1 MQSASD
7 IISSLLWLN
16 ENEYENEE
24 SNTQIIEQFVQNVE
38 DFSSQ
43 YGSEISVS
51 YTAFNLRGPPSNF
64 PDYGDYPQAFVMR
77 TYGKWWDEAPSFQE
91 DYMPQNSRSIQS
103 QDYVE
108 VSFERDVYPLEVAV
122 FETYNPGALVRIWA
136 LGLGAWNL
144 LWEGEPE
151 YAGDKPRIFSPPIK
165 QINFPT
171 RILRLEFNHRL
182 LPYYT
187 ELDAVLLRGREPASM
202 IKMKNN
208 FSYSSLFY
216 KKTQPPPHKGKR
228 LLDKVIASNL
238 HEKVVSPMM
247 VQQKEQLID
256 TGPPLGAFHMLPD
269 ETILTIMRYLDM
281 QSLCRCAQV
290 NRHFNR
296 LALDAILY
304 RCIDLRPYW
313 HCVRSQVL
321 GILATR
327 CKFLQKL
334 DLSWCGSHRMIQSH
348 YVIKFLRDNCSEL
361 THLRLNC
368 CEFVDNSVLR
378 TVVES
383 CAYLQ
388 ELCLRSIIGC
398 TDWICLSSLKHLRRL
413 DLYRTDIGTAAAV
426 ATVRANANLR
436 HVNVGSCKM
445 ISAMD
450 DVAIALGANCPG
462 LISVDFW
469 KSYSLTATGIRA
481 LGNCK
486 LLQELDVGWCLQAG
500 NSGEWLASLAGTEL
514 RKLFLGAL
522 RGVCDRD
529 LRSLIPRTP
538 KLAQLDLLGVR
549 AVTPDI
555 CSDILASC
563 CELKLLDVSFCDQI
577 LESQVLEWRIKYPH
591 VSIKRSFQSANL
603 SGGEPNQLF
612 LIPSLE

>member
-7 IISSLLWLN
+7 IISSLLWFKD
-16 ENEYENEE
+16 NEYPDEE
-24 SNTQIIEQFVQNVE
+24 SNSQIIEQFVQNVE

-91 DYMPQNSRSIQS
+91 DYMPQNSPSIPS

-108 VSFERDVYPLEVAV
+108 VSFERAVYPLEVAI

-136 LGLGAWNL
+136 LGSAAWIL
-144 LWEGEPE
+144 LWEG
-151 YAGDKPRIFSPPIK
+151 
-165 QINFPT
+165 
-171 RILRLEFNHRL
+171 L
-182 LPYYT
+182 LN
-187 ELDAVLLRGREPASM
+187 R
-202 IKMKNN
+202 
-208 FSYSSLFY
+208 
-216 KKTQPPPHKGKR
+216 
-228 LLDKVIASNL
+228 VIASNL
-238 HEKVVSPMM
+238 HEKVLPLIPLN
-247 VQQKEQLID
+247 EQFID
-256 TGPPLGAFHMLPD
+256 TGPPLGDFQRLPD
-269 ETILTIMRYLDM
+269 ETILAIMKFLDM
-281 QSLCRCAQV
+281 QSLSRCAQV
-290 NRHFNR
+290 SRHFSR

-321 GILATR
+321 STLGTR

-334 DLSWCGSHRMIQSH
+334 DLSWCGSHRMIQPH
-348 YVIKFLRDNCSEL
+348 YVVNFLRDNCSEL
-361 THLRLNC
+361 THLRMNC

-378 TVVES
+378 SVVDS

-388 ELCLRSIIGC
+388 ELCLRSVVGC
-398 TDWICLSSLKHLRRL
+398 TDWICLATLKQLRRL
-413 DLYRTDIGTAAAV
+413 DLYRTDIGTIAAV
-426 ATVRANANLR
+426 AVVRANPNLQ

-450 DVAIALGANCPG
+450 EVAIALGANCPG

-469 KSYSLTATGIRA
+469 KSYSLTAVGIRS

-486 LLQELDVGWCLQAG
+486 MLQELDVGWCLQAG
-500 NSGEWLASLAGTEL
+500 SSGEWLASLEGKEL

-529 LRSLIPRTP
+529 LRSLIPRAP
-538 KLAQLDLLGVR
+538 KLSQLDLLGVR

-555 CSDILASC
+555 CSDILARC
-563 CELKLLDVSFCDQI
+563 QELRLLDVSFCDQI
-577 LESQVLEWRIKYPH
+577 LESQVNEWRLQYPH
-591 VSIKRSFQSANL
+591 VSIKRSFQSANM
-603 SGGEPNQLF
+603 SAAPSPLF
-612 LIPSLE
+612 LAPSLE

>member
-7 IISSLLWLN
+7 IISSLLWFRDDN
-16 ENEYENEE
+16 YQDEENNA
-24 SNTQIIEQFVQNVE
+24 QIIEQFVQNVE

-77 TYGKWWDEAPSFQE
+77 TYGKWWDEAPSVQE
-91 DYMPQNSRSIQS
+91 DYMPQNSRAIPS

-108 VSFERDVYPLEVAV
+108 VSFERSVYPLEVAI

-136 LGLGAWNL
+136 LGTGAWFL

-171 RILRLEFNHRL
+171 RVLRLEFNHRL

-187 ELDAVLLRGREPASM
+187 ELDAVLLRGKEPASES
-202 IKMKNN
+202 KMKNN
-208 FSYSSLFY
+208 FAYSTLFY
-216 KKTQPPPHKGKR
+216 KKTQPQPQNG
-228 LLDKVIASNL
+228 LLNKVIASNL
-238 HEKVVSPMM
+238 HDKVVPPML
-247 VQQKEQLID
+247 VSQKELLID
-256 TGPPLGAFHMLPD
+256 TGPPLGDFQRLPD
-269 ETILTIMRYLDM
+269 ETILTIMKYLDM
-281 QSLCRCAQV
+281 QSLSRCAQV

-296 LALDAILY
+296 LALDSILY

-321 GILATR
+321 GILGTR

-334 DLSWCGSHRMIQSH
+334 DLSWCGSHCMIQSH
-348 YVIKFLRDNCSEL
+348 YVTKFLKQNCSEL
-361 THLRLNC
+361 THLRMNC
-368 CEFVDNSVLR
+368 CEFVDNSVLISI
-378 TVVES
+378 VDS

-388 ELCLRSIIGC
+388 ELCLRSVIGC
-398 TDWICLSSLKHLRRL
+398 SDWIYLSVLKHLRRL
-413 DLYRTDIGTAAAV
+413 DLYRTDIGTTAAV
-426 ATVRANANLR
+426 AVVRANPHLQ

-445 ISAMD
+445 ISSMD
-450 DVAIALGANCPG
+450 EVAIALGANCPH

-469 KSYSLTATGIRA
+469 KSYSLTAVGIRA
-481 LGNCK
+481 LGNCR

-500 NSGEWLASLAGTEL
+500 SSGEWLSSLAGTEL

-529 LRSLIPRTP
+529 LRALIPRTP

-555 CSDILASC
+555 CTDILARC
-563 CELKLLDVSFCDQI
+563 QELRLLDVSFCDQI
-577 LESQVLEWRIKYPH
+577 LESQVNEWRLQYPH

-603 SGGEPNQLF
+603 SAPPSPMF
-612 LIPSLE
+612 LAPSLE

>member
-7 IISSLLWLN
+7 IISSLLWFKD
-16 ENEYENEE
+16 NEYPDEE
-24 SNTQIIEQFVQNVE
+24 SNSQIIQQFVQNVE

-91 DYMPQNSRSIQS
+91 DYMPQNSRSIPS

-108 VSFERDVYPLEVAV
+108 VSFERAVYPLEVAI

-136 LGLGAWNL
+136 LGSAAWIL
-144 LWEGEPE
+144 LWEGEPK
-151 YAGDKPRIFSPPIK
+151 YAGDMPRIFSPPIK

-187 ELDAVLLRGREPASM
+187 ELDAILLRGREPANM
-202 IKMKNN
+202 NKMKNN
-208 FSYSSLFY
+208 FAYSSLFY
-216 KKTQPPPHKGKR
+216 QKTQPPIPKG
-228 LLDKVIASNL
+228 LLNRVIASNL
-238 HEKVVSPMM
+238 HEKVLPITPLKDQHIV
-247 VQQKEQLID
+247 
-256 TGPPLGAFHMLPD
+256 TGPPLGDFQRLPD
-269 ETILTIMRYLDM
+269 ETILAIMKFLDM
-281 QSLCRCAQV
+281 QSLSRCAQV
-290 NRHFNR
+290 SRHFSR

-321 GILATR
+321 STLGTR

-334 DLSWCGSHRMIQSH
+334 DLSWCGSHRMIQPH
-348 YVIKFLRDNCSEL
+348 YVVNFLRDNCSEL
-361 THLRLNC
+361 THLRMNC

-378 TVVES
+378 SVIEN

-388 ELCLRSIIGC
+388 ELCLRSVVGC
-398 TDWICLSSLKHLRRL
+398 TDWICLATLKRLRRL
-413 DLYRTDIGTAAAV
+413 DLYRTDIGTIAAV
-426 ATVRANANLR
+426 AIVRANPHLQ

-450 DVAIALGANCPG
+450 EVAIALGANCPG

-469 KSYSLTATGIRA
+469 KSYSLTAVGIRS

-486 LLQELDVGWCLQAG
+486 MLQELDVGWCLQAG
-500 NSGEWLASLAGTEL
+500 SSGDWLASLEGKEL

-529 LRSLIPRTP
+529 LRTLIPRAP
-538 KLAQLDLLGVR
+538 KLSQLDLLGVR

-555 CSDILASC
+555 CSDILARC
-563 CELKLLDVSFCDQI
+563 QELRLLDVSFCDQI
-577 LESQVLEWRIKYPH
+577 LESQVNEWRRQYPH
-591 VSIKRSFQSANL
+591 VSIKRSFQSANM
-603 SGGEPNQLF
+603 SAVPSPLF
-612 LIPSLE
+612 LAPSLE

>member
-7 IISSLLWLN
+7 VISSLFWFN
-16 ENEYENEE
+16 DDAENTDPEP
-24 SNTQIIEQFVQNVE
+24 QIIEQFVQNVE

-77 TYGKWWDEAPSFQE
+77 TYGTWWDEAPSAQKL
-91 DYMPQNSRSIQS
+91 YVPQNSGPIAS
-103 QDYVE
+103 QDFVE
-108 VSFERDVYPLEVAV
+108 VSFERAVYPMEVSI

-136 LGLGAWNL
+136 RGPSTWFL

-151 YAGDKPRIFSPPIK
+151 YVGDTPRIFSPIIR
-165 QINFPT
+165 QINVPT

-187 ELDAVLLRGREPASM
+187 ELDAVLLRGKEPSNLVGT
-202 IKMKNN
+202 KNN

-216 KKTQPPPHKGKR
+216 KKTQPVVEKGQ
-228 LLDKVIASNL
+228 LLNKIMASNL
-238 HEKVVSPMM
+238 HESIVSLNSPSFLSM
-247 VQQKEQLID
+247 QID
-256 TGPPLGAFHMLPD
+256 TGPPLGDFQRLPD
-269 ETILTIMRYLDM
+269 ETILCVMKYLDM

-296 LALDAILY
+296 LASDAILY

-313 HCVRSQVL
+313 HCIQSQVL
-321 GILATR
+321 MTLSLR

-334 DLSWCGSHRMIQSH
+334 DLSWCGSHRMIQPS
-348 YVIKFLRDNCSEL
+348 YVVNFLRDSGVEL

-368 CEFVDNSVLR
+368 CKFVDNSVLR
-378 TVVES
+378 AIVDTSS
-383 CAYLQ
+383 CLQ
-388 ELCLRSIIGC
+388 ELCLRSVTGC
-398 TDWICLSSLKHLRRL
+398 SDWVCLAVLKKLKRL
-413 DLYRTDIGTAAAV
+413 DLYRTDVTTAAAV
-426 ATVRANANLR
+426 LIIRSNPLLQ
-436 HVNVGSCKM
+436 HLNVGSCKM

-450 DVAIALGANCPG
+450 DVAIELGANCPD

-469 KSYSLTATGIRA
+469 KSYSLTPNGIRA
-481 LGNCK
+481 LGNCRY
-486 LLQELDVGWCLQAG
+486 LQELDVGWCLQAG
-500 NSGEWLASLAGTEL
+500 GSGEWLAWLAGVEL

-529 LRSLIPRTP
+529 LRALLPKAPR
-538 KLAQLDLLGVR
+538 LAQLDLLGVR

-555 CSDILASC
+555 CDTILSEC
-563 CELKLLDVSFCDQI
+563 RELRLLDVSFCDQI
-577 LESQVLEWRIKYPH
+577 HESQVLEWRMQYPH

-603 SGGEPNQLF
+603 NTVPNPLF
-612 LIPSLE
+612 LAPSLE